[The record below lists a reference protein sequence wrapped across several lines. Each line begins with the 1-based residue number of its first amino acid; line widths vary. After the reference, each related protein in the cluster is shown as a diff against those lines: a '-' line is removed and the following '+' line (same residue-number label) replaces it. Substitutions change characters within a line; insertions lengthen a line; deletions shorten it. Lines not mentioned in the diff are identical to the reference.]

1 MDTNVSVQVVT
12 PEAASR
18 MLTAN
23 EYEFQRP
30 IKSWFVRFLANEI
43 KRGAFKQDTAIEL
56 CTVNGKDLLT
66 DGRHRLSAIVEAG
79 ISQRMVVVKRVLR
92 DDDAVALDYSRTDK
106 GVRRITSDDYRA
118 FQLGTELGLSDTDL
132 NRYGSAI
139 AMINSGFMVAN
150 QGKLHTSDRLKMM
163 RDYNDACSNYL
174 EVIAGTDKSL
184 RSRLMRAAT
193 LSVALVTFRYSS
205 TAYGD
210 KIEKFWHGVAW
221 DDGLRVGDARKV
233 ANRHLL
239 ETGMTGGAAGIT
251 SHRVASP
258 AYSSRFLA
266 QCFNAYV
273 ENRQLKQTKIYDA
286 RKPIVIL
293 GSPFNGK

>member
-1 MDTNVSVQVVT
+1 MDTSVSVQVVT

-56 CTVNGKDLLT
+56 CAVNGKDLLT

-79 ISQRMVVVKRVLR
+79 IPQRMVIVKRVLR

-132 NRYGSAI
+132 NKFGSAV

-150 QGKLHTSDRLKMM
+150 QGKLHTGDRLKMM
-163 RDYNDACSNYL
+163 RDYNDACSSYL

-193 LSVALVTFRYSS
+193 LGVALVTFRYSS

-286 RKPIVIL
+286 RKSIMIL